1 MWKEISLSLSK
12 TYDTSSRPRKSI
24 VLFNPSTN
32 LFNHSTICIICI
44 IYQIQDG
51 KKYLKLRAQ
60 ITFSPLPPK
69 KRVMHFSSL
78 ERKKW
83 KKSFFH
89 HCSNINKFPPYS
101 VKKKKKKIKSL
112 KAISRSHK
120 KTTRANNRNGPEE
133 AGGGIFIFFFSPP
146 FFYSFFFFER
156 ERNDRVA
163 DWNANRAEVIS
174 VYT

>member
-101 VKKKKKKIKSL
+101 VKKKKKKSSRWKLYREAIKKQREPIIEMVQRKL
-112 KAISRSHK
+112 VA
-120 KTTRANNRNGPEE
+120 E
-133 AGGGIFIFFFSPP
+133 FLFFFFSP
-146 FFYSFFFFER
+146 FFLFFFFFER